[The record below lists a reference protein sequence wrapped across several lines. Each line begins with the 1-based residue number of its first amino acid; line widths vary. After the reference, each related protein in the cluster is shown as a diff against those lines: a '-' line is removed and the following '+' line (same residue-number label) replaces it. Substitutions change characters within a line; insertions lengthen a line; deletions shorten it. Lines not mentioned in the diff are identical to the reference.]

1 MLARFNPS
9 GRVGPLTIPIVL
21 MLALLAAL
29 VAWPYQWIVELFAVH
44 GGTAIVVATFFV
56 PVLGGLTGWLAW
68 TAVDRGKCRN
78 PQVGRIAGCLLGL
91 VALAASHYAAYRT
104 ATWKFDDVA
113 VADYLKAT
121 TTTGWHVLGSE
132 SPDISGA
139 MVYLIWG
146 LEAAIVLGVSGWL
159 GGEAARR
166 PFCERCDQWAGVEL
180 GRAVIRSPGNAGIH
194 RIRAAQAV
202 AGLLEVP
209 SPGPDAGGLLGK
221 DQLAYVLKGCPHCT
235 ATATL
240 TIDFRAMILNLRKE
254 EHPLRETLHQ
264 DVSLEGHAARDAA
277 QLIARLGAHR
287 MVARRTSRN
296 LARRG

>member
-1 MLARFNPS
+1 MLARFSPS
-9 GRVGPLTIPIVL
+9 GRIGPLTAPVVL
-21 MLALLAAL
+21 VLALAAAL
-29 VAWPYQWIVELFAVH
+29 VAWPYQWIVELFAAH

-78 PQVGRIAGCLLGL
+78 PQVGRVAGWLLGL
-91 VALAASHYAAYRT
+91 VALAASHYVAFRH
-104 ATWKFDDVA
+104 ATGQFGDVA

-132 SPDISGA
+132 APEISGA
-139 MVYLIWG
+139 MVYLIWA

-159 GGEAARR
+159 GGEATRK

-180 GRAVIRSPGNAGIH
+180 GRAIIRSPGNAGIH
-194 RIRAAQAV
+194 RIRAAQVV
-202 AGLLEVP
+202 AGILEVP
-209 SPGPDAGGLLGK
+209 SPGADAGGLLGK
-221 DQLAYVLKGCPHCT
+221 DQLVYVLKGCPQCT

-240 TIDFRAMILNLRKE
+240 TIEFRAVILNLRKE
-254 EHPLRETLHQ
+254 EHLLRETLHQ
-264 DVSLEGHAARDAA
+264 DVSLDGHAARDAA
-277 QLIARLGAHR
+277 QLVARLGAHR
-287 MVARRTSRN
+287 VVARRTSRN